1 MVARLVCAIDGENV
15 SFAVVGVDGH
25 ERLDGVRAFK
35 TADFPTFTDALQAYT
50 RERGLSTAGLKMG
63 LAVAGVTGG
72 SVISLANCRWYISV
86 GGLKAFLACE
96 PLVINDFEAIAWSLA
111 HAERSQLRPIGA
123 IAPVTAAPGR
133 RFLIVGTGSGLGMAT
148 LIIGE
153 DGAVT
158 VIAGEGGHS
167 SFAPQ
172 SPEEDALLLRLRSRF
187 GHVSFERLLAGSG
200 LQNIHAAVGEAK
212 GRTGEPPAPE
222 AIVAAALHG
231 DSIAAEAAAHFTAIL
246 GSFAGNMLL
255 CTGGFDGLFLVS
267 PLIRSML
274 PLIERGRFRASLVGK
289 GRMRKALELV
299 PVSFAGDEHAR
310 LHGVAA
316 ALRAQETLVIRPPEI
331 AAFPVQAASALR

>member
-15 SFAVVGVDGH
+15 SFAVVGADGG

-50 RERGLSTAGLKMG
+50 RDRGLSTAGLKMG

-86 GGLKAFLACE
+86 SGVRAFLACE

-111 HAERSQLRPIGA
+111 FADHAQLRPIGA
-123 IAPVTAAPGR
+123 IPPVTAAPGL

-153 DGAVT
+153 EGGVT

-200 LQNIHAAVGEAK
+200 LQNIYAAVAEAK
-212 GRTGEPPAPE
+212 GRATAAPAAE
-222 AIVAAALHG
+222 EIVAAALHG
-231 DSIAAEAAAHFTAIL
+231 DAIAAEAADLFTTIL

-255 CTGGFDGLFLVS
+255 CTGGFNGLFLVS
-267 PLIRSML
+267 PLIRSLL
-274 PLIERGRFRASLVGK
+274 PLIERGRFRSALVGK

-316 ALRAQETLVIRPPEI
+316 ALRAQEVLTIRLPEL
-331 AAFPVQAASALR
+331 AAFSIQAASALR